1 MGSVMSR
8 GRVVV
13 LVAMRMVT
21 VIVMMPLLLMMIV
34 MIIMMMKFV
43 IGTTPMTC
51 ISDDCS
57 LSEAE
62 AHIE

>member
-1 MGSVMSR
+1 M
-8 GRVVV
+8 VV

-21 VIVMMPLLLMMIV
+21 VIVMLLLLMMIV
-34 MIIMMMKFV
+34 MIIMMMTLV
-43 IGTTPMTC
+43 IGTKPMTC

-62 AHIE
+62 AQIE